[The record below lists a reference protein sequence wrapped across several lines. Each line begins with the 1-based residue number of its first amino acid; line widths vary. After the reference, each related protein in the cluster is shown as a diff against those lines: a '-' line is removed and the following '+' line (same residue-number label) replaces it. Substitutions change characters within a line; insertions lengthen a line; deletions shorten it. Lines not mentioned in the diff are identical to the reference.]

1 MPDGLVGACT
11 DCTAAA
17 QTILRYRWQNL
28 PYVKIMVSALVALN
42 GACKDAVHNKERC
55 LSLAGYA
62 IPSRDRATT
71 F

>member
-1 MPDGLVGACT
+1 MPDGLGCT
-11 DCTAAA
+11 DRTATA
-17 QTILRYRWQNL
+17 QTSLRHRWQNL
-28 PYVKIMVSALVALN
+28 PYVKIMVNALVALN
-42 GACKDAVHNKERC
+42 GACEHAVHNKERC